1 MAVASDRRF
10 LMLPNP
16 ENKRRLDMPAIASH
30 SILLDLTPQAAWAK
44 LRDLSL
50 APHYVPGL
58 TGCQFHPGAQEGVG
72 ASRRVFRK
80 GGQYLD
86 ESVVSWQED
95 VGFVLRLHKGSND
108 SPFPFREASFS
119 YALQAEGAS
128 TRITLQMSYSLRGGR
143 LMELML
149 GKAFNKVV
157 RQIAENLKA
166 YYETGRTQNPDMAV
180 STSNINVA

>member
-1 MAVASDRRF
+1 
-10 LMLPNP
+10 
-16 ENKRRLDMPAIASH
+16 MPAIARH
-30 SILLDLTPQAAWAK
+30 SVLLDLTQQEAWAK

-86 ESVVSWQED
+86 ESVVQWRD
-95 VGFVLRLHKGSND
+95 GTGFVLRLHKGGND

-119 YALQAEGAS
+119 YALQAEGNA
-128 TRITLQMSYSLRGGR
+128 TRITLQMSYRLRGGR
-143 LMELML
+143 LAEWLL
-149 GKAFNKVV
+149 AKAFNKVV
-157 RQIAENLKA
+157 QQIAENLKA
-166 YYETGRTQNPDMAV
+166 FYETGRTQNSDMAL
-180 STSNINVA
+180 STSSIDVA

>member
-1 MAVASDRRF
+1 MS
-10 LMLPNP
+10 
-16 ENKRRLDMPAIASH
+16 AIASH
-30 SILLDLTPQAAWAK
+30 SVLLDLPPQAAWAK

-58 TGCQFHPGAQEGVG
+58 TGCQFHPGAHEGLG

-86 ESVVSWQED
+86 ESVVQWQEGI
-95 VGFVLRLHKGSND
+95 GFVLRLHKGNNNA
-108 SPFPFREASFS
+108 PLPFREARFS
-119 YALQAEGAS
+119 YALQAEGNT
-128 TRITLQMSYSLRGGR
+128 TRITLKMDYSLRGGR
-143 LMELML
+143 LAQWLL
-149 GKAFNKVV
+149 AKAFNKVV

>member
-1 MAVASDRRF
+1 
-10 LMLPNP
+10 
-16 ENKRRLDMPAIASH
+16 MPAIASH
-30 SILLDLTPQAAWAK
+30 SVRLDLSPQAAWTK

-58 TGCQFHPGAQEGVG
+58 TGCQFHPGATEGLG
-72 ASRRVFRK
+72 ASRRVLRK

-86 ESVVSWQED
+86 ESVVQWQEGK
-95 VGFVLRLHKGSND
+95 GFVLRLHKGGND
-108 SPFPFREASFS
+108 SPFPFRQASFS
-119 YALQAEGAS
+119 YALQAEGDA
-128 TRITLQMSYSLRGGR
+128 TRITLQMRYSLRGGR
-143 LMELML
+143 LMELFL

-180 STSNINVA
+180 SISNINVA

>member
-1 MAVASDRRF
+1 MS
-10 LMLPNP
+10 
-16 ENKRRLDMPAIASH
+16 AIASQ
-30 SILLDLTPQAAWAK
+30 SVLLDLPPQAAWAK

-58 TGCQFHPGAQEGVG
+58 TGCQFHPGATEGIG
-72 ASRRVFRK
+72 ASRRVLRK

-86 ESVVSWQED
+86 ESVVQWQEGT
-95 VGFVLRLHKGSND
+95 GFVLRLHKGGND

-119 YALQAEGAS
+119 YALQSEGNA

-143 LMELML
+143 LFEGLL
-149 GKAFNKVV
+149 AKSFNKVV

-166 YYETGRTQNPDMAV
+166 YYETGRTQNPDMAA

>member
-1 MAVASDRRF
+1 
-10 LMLPNP
+10 
-16 ENKRRLDMPAIASH
+16 MPAIARH
-30 SILLDLTPQAAWAK
+30 SVLLDLTQQEAWAK

-86 ESVVSWQED
+86 ESVVSWQEG
-95 VGFVLRLHKGSND
+95 VGFVLLLHKGSNG

-119 YALQAEGAS
+119 YALHAEGDA

-143 LMELML
+143 LMELLL
-149 GKAFNKVV
+149 GKAFNSVV

-166 YYETGRTQNPDMAV
+166 YYETGRTQNSDLLQPAL
-180 STSNINVA
+180 

>member
-1 MAVASDRRF
+1 
-10 LMLPNP
+10 
-16 ENKRRLDMPAIASH
+16 MPAITRH
-30 SILLDLTPQAAWAK
+30 SVLLDLSPQAVWAK

-72 ASRRVFRK
+72 ASRRVLRK

-86 ESVVSWQED
+86 ESVVQWQEGT
-95 VGFVLRLHKGSND
+95 GFMLRLHKGGND

-119 YALQAEGAS
+119 YALQAEGDA
-128 TRITLQMSYSLRGGR
+128 TRITLQMSYRLRGGR
-143 LMELML
+143 LAEWLL
-149 GKAFNKVV
+149 AKAFNKVV
-157 RQIAENLKA
+157 KQIAENLKA
-166 YYETGRTQNPDMAV
+166 FYETGRTQNPDLAV

>member
-1 MAVASDRRF
+1 
-10 LMLPNP
+10 
-16 ENKRRLDMPAIASH
+16 MPAIARH
-30 SILLDLTPQAAWAK
+30 SVLLDLTQQEAWAK

-86 ESVVSWQED
+86 ESVVSWQEG
-95 VGFVLRLHKGSND
+95 VGFVLLLHKGSNG

-119 YALQAEGAS
+119 YALHAEGDA

-143 LMELML
+143 LMELL
-149 GKAFNKVV
+149 LRKAFNNVV

-166 YYETGRTQNPDMAV
+166 YYETSRTQNSDLLQPAL
-180 STSNINVA
+180 